1 MPYIITLNRVYD
13 AIHASSGKAARVL
26 TDRLWP
32 RGLRKEA
39 LGDIQWLHEASP
51 TPELRKGLH
60 KGDISPEQFQRRYQ
74 QQLEQDPDALLPLMT
89 LARKGELQLLSAA
102 HDPHTSYLTVL
113 KQAVLNALANED
125 RIHDAREP
133 SSPVCYAHLPREERE

>member
-60 KGDISPEQFQRRYQ
+60 KGDISLSNF
-74 QQLEQDPDALLPLMT
+74 
-89 LARKGELQLLSAA
+89 SAA
-102 HDPHTSYLTVL
+102 INNSWSRTPT
-113 KQAVLNALANED
+113 
-125 RIHDAREP
+125 P
-133 SSPVCYAHLPREERE
+133 CCP